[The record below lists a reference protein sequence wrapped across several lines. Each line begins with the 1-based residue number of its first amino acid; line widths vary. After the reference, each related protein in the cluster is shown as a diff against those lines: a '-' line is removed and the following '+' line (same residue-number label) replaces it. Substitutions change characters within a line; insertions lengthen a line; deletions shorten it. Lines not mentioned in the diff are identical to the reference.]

1 MKATFDG
8 VVKTRKVAEA
18 DVANKKNKVKDL
30 RRQLADA
37 EEELATAQIKL
48 ADIQAEED
56 RLPGVIS
63 AIEADVA
70 ALQYKA
76 ADCRAEQKGLEAE
89 IDRLK
94 NDEAVD
100 LTNQIDAVEA
110 SILDHRKQ
118 VADLDDRLSD
128 NAALI
133 TDLKAKLEKAQA
145 DLEFL
150 NVQIVEAN
158 ESLRVVYTSGN
169 DANTVV
175 AHAKENLD
183 AAIARFKSENEIVC
197 QATLNLEKARAE
209 ESLARLALEE
219 LIAKYS
225 DALPYSIVPNGNGL
239 TNPGNPF
246 GNNPSGSALGAVN
259 DGFYISDFT
268 HYLSN
273 AFGAGVHPAYSG
285 AINHLYPFSLGG
297 AIIRQGLRG
306 GCGTGYGPLK
316 AISGRIVVAGDDSF
330 DVRVSGGDTYKVKVA
345 SCTKLSSNT
354 KGYRLA
360 VGDEAIVKGSL
371 QGLRVID
378 GSEAICLH

>member
-1 MKATFDG
+1 M
-8 VVKTRKVAEA
+8 
-18 DVANKKNKVKDL
+18 KDL

-63 AIEADVA
+63 TIEADLA

-89 IDRLK
+89 IDTLK
-94 NDEAVD
+94 NDDAVD
-100 LTNQIDAVEA
+100 LTNQIDAIEA

-118 VADLDDRLSD
+118 VNDLDAQISD
-128 NAALI
+128 NTALI
-133 TDLKAKLEKAQA
+133 ADLKAKLDKAQT

-150 NVQIVEAN
+150 RVQIVEAN
-158 ESLRVVYTSGN
+158 ESLRIVYTSGN
-169 DANTVV
+169 EANTVV

-183 AAIARFKSENEIVC
+183 AAVARFKSENQIVC
-197 QATLNLEKARAE
+197 EATLNLEQARAE
-209 ESLARLALEE
+209 ENLARLALEE

-239 TNPGNPF
+239 TNLGEPF

-259 DGFYISDFT
+259 DGYFVSDFT

-273 AFGAGVHPAYSG
+273 AFGAGIHPAFSRPV
-285 AINHLYPFSLGG
+285 NHLYPFGLGG
-297 AIIRQGLRG
+297 AVVRQGLRG
-306 GCGTGYGPLK
+306 GCGAGYGPLK
-316 AISGRIVVAGDDSF
+316 AIVGRIVGAAGDSF
-330 DVRVSGGDTYKVKVA
+330 DVRVDAGDTYKVKVG

-354 KGYRLA
+354 KDYRLA

-371 QGLRVID
+371 KGLRLID
-378 GSEAICLH
+378 GAEAICLH